1 MSEKKRIDARKRSRD
16 VSEVE
21 MVHTG
26 DSRMFSQQQPQQ
38 REEYAKPKGVKT
50 REAIA
55 QHLSKKLKI
64 TDDLN
69 LQTLVQF
76 DRQSRVES
84 QDQDDFWKRRLVE
97 ERERLT
103 EARQNQEEE
112 LRKVI
117 EQARMDDFP
126 MTEPHVVMMTNDLQ
140 EKLKR
145 ER

>member
-1 MSEKKRIDARKRSRD
+1 M
-16 VSEVE
+16 
-21 MVHTG
+21 
-26 DSRMFSQQQPQQ
+26 
-38 REEYAKPKGVKT
+38 
-50 REAIA
+50 
-55 QHLSKKLKI
+55 SKKLKI

>member
-1 MSEKKRIDARKRSRD
+1 M
-16 VSEVE
+16 
-21 MVHTG
+21 
-26 DSRMFSQQQPQQ
+26 
-38 REEYAKPKGVKT
+38 
-50 REAIA
+50 
-55 QHLSKKLKI
+55 SKKLKI

-76 DRQSRVES
+76 DRQSRVENI
-84 QDQDDFWKRRLVE
+84 DQDDFWKRRLDA
-97 ERERLT
+97 ERTRLT
-103 EARQNQEEE
+103 EARHNQEEE

>member
-1 MSEKKRIDARKRSRD
+1 M
-16 VSEVE
+16 
-21 MVHTG
+21 
-26 DSRMFSQQQPQQ
+26 
-38 REEYAKPKGVKT
+38 
-50 REAIA
+50 
-55 QHLSKKLKI
+55 SKKLKI

-84 QDQDDFWKRRLVE
+84 LDQDDFWKRRLDA
-97 ERERLT
+97 ERTRLT
-103 EARQNQEEE
+103 EARHNQEEE

>member
-1 MSEKKRIDARKRSRD
+1 M
-16 VSEVE
+16 
-21 MVHTG
+21 
-26 DSRMFSQQQPQQ
+26 
-38 REEYAKPKGVKT
+38 
-50 REAIA
+50 
-55 QHLSKKLKI
+55 SKKLKI
-64 TDDLN
+64 MDDLN

>member
-1 MSEKKRIDARKRSRD
+1 M
-16 VSEVE
+16 
-21 MVHTG
+21 
-26 DSRMFSQQQPQQ
+26 
-38 REEYAKPKGVKT
+38 
-50 REAIA
+50 
-55 QHLSKKLKI
+55 
-64 TDDLN
+64 
-69 LQTLVQF
+69 QTLVQF
-76 DRQSRVES
+76 DRQSRVEN
-84 QDQDDFWKRRLVE
+84 QDQDDFWKRRLE
-97 ERERLT
+97 AERARLT